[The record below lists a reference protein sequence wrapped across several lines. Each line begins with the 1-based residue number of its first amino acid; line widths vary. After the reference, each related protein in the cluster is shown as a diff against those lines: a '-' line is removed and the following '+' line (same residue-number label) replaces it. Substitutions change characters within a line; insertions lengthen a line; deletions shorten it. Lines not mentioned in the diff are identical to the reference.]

1 MALGWLC
8 RRLPRGEL
16 FPNRSVPLFEGLKRW
31 DKSGRIAERFQCPEN
46 GMAIPTGLP
55 PFAVNESETYGGDFG
70 GACPAQVCKTLPNFP
85 FVLIGRILGVASKP
99 LFPYVSRQ
107 SGRSAAW

>member
-31 DKSGRIAERFQCPEN
+31 DKFGLIAEQFQWAKN
-46 GMAIPTGLP
+46 GMAIPTGLEP
-55 PFAVNESETYGGDFG
+55 VTFSLEGCCSIQLSYGT
-70 GACPAQVCKTLPNFP
+70 A
-85 FVLIGRILGVASKP
+85 R
-99 LFPYVSRQ
+99 VSI
-107 SGRSAAW
+107 